1 MIDFG
6 LFHKQQEKEPIVNV
20 FGFGINVPIVAYT
33 IFLHFILDE
42 VWLIL
47 INSLVPNSNRMV
59 IFPLQEER
67 LRFPPKISD

>member
-42 VWLIL
+42 V
-47 INSLVPNSNRMV
+47 
-59 IFPLQEER
+59 
-67 LRFPPKISD
+67 